1 MIAAK
6 ATRKESPMRTH
17 RCKLRSLTLA
27 LALAAGTMGA
37 ALAVPPGRLSL
48 DAPDRTP
55 PLQLAQTDLLRAPDA
70 LKPGEFEWQPGW
82 DQDSSA
88 PVVVMVSL
96 DDQRAYVYRDGVRI
110 GTSTVSSGKP
120 GHSTPIGTYEIL
132 QKQKMHHS
140 NLYEDPRTGRA
151 AAMPW
156 MQRLTWQGVALH
168 AGRVRP
174 KPASHG
180 CVRLP
185 PEFAR
190 QLYGITDKGD
200 IVVIAQN
207 GSIESLTYAGVDGP
221 LALLLESANAL
232 HAIPRSLFAA
242 GDERVGTNRSGTS
255 LPP

>member
-1 MIAAK
+1 
-6 ATRKESPMRTH
+6 MRAH
-17 RCKLRSLTLA
+17 RLLLRTLTLA
-27 LALAAGTMGA
+27 LAAAGMHVALAAPLWR
-37 ALAVPPGRLSL
+37 LAL
-48 DAPDRTP
+48 DARDSS
-55 PLQLAQTDLLRAPDA
+55 PLPLVEADLLRAPDA
-70 LKPGEFEWQPGW
+70 LAPGEFEWQPGW
-82 DQDSSA
+82 DEDSDA

-96 DDQRAYVYRDGVRI
+96 DEQRAYVYRDGVRI

-120 GHSTPIGTYEIL
+120 GHTTPTGTFEIL
-132 QKQKMHHS
+132 QKKKMHHS
-140 NLYEDPRTGRA
+140 NLYEDPRTGQA

-190 QLYGITDKGD
+190 QLYGITGNGD

-207 GSIESLTYAGVDGP
+207 GSIDALSSAGVDTP

-232 HAIPRSLFAA
+232 HQMLPRSFMAA
-242 GDERVGTNRSGTS
+242 DEVASASGHGS
-255 LPP
+255 ALPP